1 MIDYKQELENQYQ
14 SLLSRQNDL
23 TPYGQVLSDL
33 TAQCSSVV
41 EMGIGPLQYG
51 LNSTWA
57 LLHGLHTSTLPG
69 AKKYTSIDMEDNP
82 VNSNIYHAKEVGL
95 NLGIDFNFILADSG
109 TVDIEEYDLLF
120 IDTEHTYQ
128 HLVKELNRHSGKIQK
143 YIAIHDTSGTY
154 EFWED
159 WPSHH
164 ERRGVL
170 KDFPEKYGMWRGVVD
185 FLEENKDWTLYKR
198 HEENYG
204 MTILSR
210 V

>member
-1 MIDYKQELENQYQ
+1 MINYEQELENQYQ
-14 SLLSRQNDL
+14 SLLSRRNDL

-69 AKKYTSIDMEDNP
+69 AKKYTSIDLEDNP

-95 NLGIDFNFILADSG
+95 NLGIDFSFILADSG

-120 IDTEHTYQ
+120 IDTDHTYNQ
-128 HLVKELNRHSGKIQK
+128 CSSEFKKHSNKVKKFIMIKL
-143 YIAIHDTSGTY
+143 
-154 EFWED
+154 
-159 WPSHH
+159 
-164 ERRGVL
+164 
-170 KDFPEKYGMWRGVVD
+170 
-185 FLEENKDWTLYKR
+185 
-198 HEENYG
+198 
-204 MTILSR
+204 
-210 V
+210 

>member
-1 MIDYKQELENQYQ
+1 MINYEQQLKNQYQ
-14 SLLSRQNDL
+14 DVLGRGNDL

-41 EMGIGPLQYG
+41 EMGIGPLHLG

-57 LLHGLHTSTLPG
+57 LLHGLYTSPSTA
-69 AKKYTSIDMEDNP
+69 AKKYTSIDILDNP
-82 VNSNIYHAKEVGL
+82 VNSNIYHAKEIGL
-95 NLGIDFNFILADSG
+95 NLGIDFNFIIADSG

-128 HLVKELNRHSGKIQK
+128 HLIKDLNRHSGKSKK

-154 EFWED
+154 EAWED
-159 WPSHH
+159 WPSDH
-164 ERRGVL
+164 ERRGAL
-170 KDFPEKYGMWRGVVD
+170 KDSPEKYGMWRGVVD
-185 FLEENKDWTLYKR
+185 FLEENKDWTLHKR
-198 HEENYG
+198 HQELYG